1 MIREE
6 NANQSFPRL
15 SERAIQYGLSS
26 NLNGILTRP
35 PSKTETNQPCLVV
48 LNAGIL
54 HKAGPNR
61 LHVRLARAAAQC
73 GFPTFR
79 FDFAGVGD
87 SPPRGDGRP
96 LAEGVLVD
104 IAETLDLLE
113 ARLGASRFILAG
125 LCSGADNSLRAART
139 DSRVVGAALLDP
151 TVHRTPRWYLNHY
164 LPRLRNRERINQFF
178 SLENANLKTISANLQ
193 QKFRPGSENERPELF
208 RTGLSD
214 KQDIAQHIE
223 DALRRDCHLFYGF
236 TGGWKDYYNYPGQLM
251 DLYPNLSRPDLIH
264 VRHYPE
270 TSHTFKT
277 DEDRN
282 RLIRD
287 LTDWMKLV
295 PTTRKV
301 NAS

>member
-1 MIREE
+1 MIRSEK
-6 NANQSFPRL
+6 ANISSPRL

-35 PSKTETNQPCLVV
+35 PSKTETNQPCLVI

-61 LHVRLARAAAQC
+61 LHVRLARAAAQR

-164 LPRLRNRERINQFF
+164 LPRLRSRERVSQFF
-178 SLENANLKTISANLQ
+178 SLENANLKTISKTLNRR
-193 QKFRPGSENERPELF
+193 FREGPEKERPELF

-223 DALRRDCHLFYGF
+223 DTLRRGCRLFYGF
-236 TGGWKDYYNYPGQLM
+236 TGGWKEYYNYPEQLLE
-251 DLYPNLSRPDLIH
+251 LYPNLSRPDRIH

-277 DEDRN
+277 DGDRN
-282 RLIRD
+282 RLIKD
-287 LTDWMKLV
+287 LTDWMELIQ
-295 PTTRKV
+295 TTRKV
-301 NAS
+301 NVS

>member
-1 MIREE
+1 MIRKED
-6 NANQSFPRL
+6 ANEGLPTI
-15 SERAIQYGLSS
+15 SERAIQYGLSA

-35 PSKTETNQPCLVV
+35 SFSRETNQPYLVI

-54 HKAGPNR
+54 HKTGPNR
-61 LHVRLARAAAQC
+61 LHVRLARAAAQR
-73 GFPTFR
+73 GFFSFR

-87 SPPRGDGRP
+87 SPPRGDGRS

-104 IAETLDLLE
+104 IAETLDMLE
-113 ARLGASRFILAG
+113 ARFGESRFILAG
-125 LCSGADNSLRAART
+125 LCSGADNSLRAARA

-151 TVHRTPRWYLNHY
+151 TVHRTPRWYINHY
-164 LPRLRNRERINQFF
+164 LPRLRDRERIRPFF
-178 SLENANLKTISANLQ
+178 SRENANLKTISSTLNRR
-193 QKFRPGSENERPELF
+193 FREGPEKERPELF

-214 KQDIAQHIE
+214 KQDIARHIE

-236 TGGWKDYYNYPGQLM
+236 TGGWKDYYNYPRQLL

-264 VRHYPE
+264 LKHYPD

-277 DEDRN
+277 DDDRG

-287 LTDWMKLV
+287 LTDWMERIQA
-295 PTTRKV
+295 TQKV
-301 NAS
+301 KAS